1 MTDQIKALLAD
12 LHALVEVLNNQMDKK
27 RARPIAGL
35 IRTRDPDTVLASKLN
50 DAIVSSPDG
59 DSLGEV
65 NDLII
70 KADGHVAGIV
80 IGVGGDKK
88 IALKLERFKLTP
100 EPDGRARITLNAQRE
115 DLQQAPG
122 FKPTVEI

>member
-1 MTDQIKALLAD
+1 MTDQIKALLDD
-12 LHALVEVLNNQMDKK
+12 LHTLVELLNNQMDMK
-27 RARPIAGL
+27 RAQPIEGL

-50 DAIVSSPDG
+50 STIVSSPDG

-80 IGVGGDKK
+80 VGVGGDKN

-100 EPDGRARITLNAQRE
+100 EPDGRARITLSAQRE

-122 FKPTVEI
+122 FKAAVE